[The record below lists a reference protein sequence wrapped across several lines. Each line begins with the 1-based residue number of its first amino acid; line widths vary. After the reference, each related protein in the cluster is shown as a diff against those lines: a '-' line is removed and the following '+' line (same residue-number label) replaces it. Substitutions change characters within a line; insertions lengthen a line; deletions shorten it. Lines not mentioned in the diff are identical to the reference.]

1 MITKTINFNANHYVK
16 VKLTEYG
23 IPILKEYLNE
33 QSLAIPKE
41 YREAYRLTIKPDS
54 NGYYDIQLHEL
65 MRIFG
70 NHMIPNKEPF
80 ETNMLILAEVAE

>member
-1 MITKTINFNANHYVK
+1 MTKTIKFNANYNVK
-16 VKLTEYG
+16 IKLTEYG

-33 QSLAIPKE
+33 NSLFIPKE
-41 YREAYRLTIKPDS
+41 YREAYKLTIKPDA
-54 NGYYDIQLHEL
+54 NGYYEIQLHEL

-80 ETNMLILAEVAE
+80 EMNMLIVTEVSE